1 LQFNRVR
8 NPIEKGTSMSV
19 GAAPAAS
26 AGASAVSS
34 AASSGASASAGVSSA
49 GAIGSVGGASAS
61 SGPGALPA
69 AYSFGSASSL
79 GRSGSAYGMDAAS
92 LQSQI
97 DAQNKSADF
106 DKNSPL
112 MQAIAA
118 AMLHKQAF
126 G

>member
-1 LQFNRVR
+1 
-8 NPIEKGTSMSV
+8 MSV

-26 AGASAVSS
+26 AGASAG
-34 AASSGASASAGVSSA
+34 ASSGVASAGAVGASASAGAVS
-49 GAIGSVGGASAS
+49 GIGGG
-61 SGPGALPA
+61 GGGALPA
-69 AYSFGSASSL
+69 AYSISFGGHSGISSTA
-79 GRSGSAYGMDAAS
+79 SAYGMNPAN

-97 DAQNKSADF
+97 DSQNKEF